1 MEGKK
6 SVGLSL
12 ILQLLII
19 LAFLLLGYGTANIFH
34 IPLPGSVVGL
44 ILLFVFLVTGILKVS
59 WIEKVASFQLKHL
72 TLLFIPPI
80 VSLFLSSALGE
91 IFNLYILII
100 LVISS
105 LCSMLG
111 TAYFVEWYEKFKGR
125 DGK

>member
-1 MEGKK
+1 M
-6 SVGLSL
+6 GLSL

-34 IPLPGSVVGL
+34 IPLPGSVVGM

-59 WIEKVASFQLKHL
+59 WIEKVASFQFKHL

>member
-34 IPLPGSVVGL
+34 IPLPGSVVGM
-44 ILLFVFLVTGILKVS
+44 ILLFVFLITGILKVS

-111 TAYFVEWYEKFKGR
+111 TAYFVEWYEKFRGR

>member
-34 IPLPGSVVGL
+34 IPLPGSVVGM

-111 TAYFVEWYEKFKGR
+111 TAYFVEWYEKFRGR